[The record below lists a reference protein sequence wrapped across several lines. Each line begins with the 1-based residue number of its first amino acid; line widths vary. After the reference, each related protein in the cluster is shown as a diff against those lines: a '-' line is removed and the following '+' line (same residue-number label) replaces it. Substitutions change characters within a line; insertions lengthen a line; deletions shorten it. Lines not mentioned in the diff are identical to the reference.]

1 MTSRILS
8 RRDLDF
14 LLFEWLKVDEL
25 SARPRFAEHSRDTFD
40 AVLDLSAELAKEA
53 FAPHNALSDA
63 NEPQFDGER
72 AHVIPEVGEA
82 LRVFNESGL
91 LSGAMDEEV
100 GGTQLPH
107 VVDRACFAWFQ
118 AANTATSAYPML
130 TAAATR
136 VLLAFATERDVE
148 RYAIPMIEGRFFG
161 TMCLSEP
168 DAGSSLADIAVR
180 AELQPDGTFRLFGG
194 KMWIS
199 GGDHEMSENIVHLVL
214 ARAVDAPRGTKG
226 LSLYAVPKYLIK
238 PDGSIGERNDVA
250 LAGLNHKMGYRGT
263 TNTVLDFGGGRYRP
277 QGQAGAIGT
286 LIGEE
291 NRGLAYM
298 FQMMNEARIAV
309 GAGAAALGYT
319 SFLHAVDYARTRSQG
334 RPGDAK
340 APESSPVPII
350 RHADVRR
357 MLLTSKA
364 YVEGAMALVLYAARL
379 LDESE
384 TGETAAD
391 RDRATILLEVL
402 TPIVKS
408 WPSQWCLAANDLA
421 IQIHGGYGYTRDYP
435 LEQFYRDNRL
445 NPIHEGTHGI
455 QALDLL
461 GRKVRIHGGRG
472 LAVLLEAIRATAAQV
487 ADSDEFAGPARTLTA
502 AAARIE
508 EITAL
513 LWADGDPMAALVSAS
528 SYLEALGD
536 VVVGWLWLE
545 QVIACG
551 DRDDDFYRGKRLT
564 ASYYFTDILPRI
576 RTALDLLE
584 ARDQTLVELDDSI
597 L

>member
-1 MTSRILS
+1 MASRILS

-14 LLFEWLKVDEL
+14 MLFEWLKVDEL

-40 AVLDLSAELAKEA
+40 AVLDLSAELATAA
-53 FAPHNALSDA
+53 FAPHNALGDT

-82 LRVFNESGL
+82 LRAFNNSGL

-100 GGTQLPH
+100 GGAQLPH

-118 AANTATSAYPML
+118 AANNSTAGYAML

-148 RYAIPMIEGRFFG
+148 RYATPMIEGRFFG

-180 AELQPDGTFRLFGG
+180 AELQPEGTYRLFGG

-214 ARAVDAPRGTKG
+214 ARAVGAPRGIRG
-226 LSLYAVPKYLIK
+226 LSLYAVPKYLVE
-238 PDGSIGERNDVA
+238 PDSSIGERNDVA
-250 LAGLNHKMGYRGT
+250 LAGLNHKMGNRGT

-277 QGQAGAIGT
+277 GGQAGAIGT

-298 FQMMNEARIAV
+298 FQMMNEARIGV

-334 RPGDAK
+334 RPVDAK

-384 TGETAAD
+384 TGETAAE
-391 RDRATILLEVL
+391 RDRATILLEVI

-421 IQIHGGYGYTRDYP
+421 IQVHGGYGYTRDYP

-461 GRKVRIHGGRG
+461 GRKVRINSGRG
-472 LAVLLEAIRATAAQV
+472 LTLLLDAIRSTAAR
-487 ADSDEFAGPARTLTA
+487 AANSDEFAGPARTLTA

-513 LWADGDPMAALVSAS
+513 LWADGDPKAALVSAS

-564 ASYYFTDILPRI
+564 ANYYFTDILPRI
-576 RTALDLLE
+576 HTALDLLE

>member
-1 MTSRILS
+1 MASRILS

-14 LLFEWLKVDEL
+14 LLFEWLKADEL
-25 SARPRFAEHSRDTFD
+25 SARPRFTDHSRDTFD
-40 AVLDLSAELAKEA
+40 AVLDLSAELAEET
-53 FAPHNALSDA
+53 FASHNALSDA

-82 LRVFNESGL
+82 LRAFNKSGL

-118 AANTATSAYPML
+118 AANIATSAYPML

-136 VLLAFATERDVE
+136 VLLAFGTERDVE
-148 RYAIPMIEGRFFG
+148 RYATPMIEGRFFG

-214 ARAVDAPRGTKG
+214 ARAVDAPQGIRG
-226 LSLYAVPKYLIK
+226 LSLYAVPKYLVE

-277 QGQAGAIGT
+277 RGQAGAIGT

-334 RPGDAK
+334 RPADAR

-391 RDRATILLEVL
+391 RDRATILLDVL

-461 GRKVRIHGGRG
+461 GRKVRIHGGTG
-472 LAVLLEAIRATAAQV
+472 LALLLEAIRATAAQV

-513 LWADGDPMAALVSAS
+513 LWADGEPTAALVSAS